1 MDQPVRIGIVGC
13 GSVMQR
19 PYMRQIQPMRAAGTV
34 DVTIA
39 CDTRVEVRPVV
50 QDTLGIKQFTTD
62 YEEVIDSDEVDLVM
76 VLTSMLEHGPITR
89 AALTAGKHVLVEK
102 PMAVT
107 LEEAAEIVEMAR
119 HSPGLLV
126 CAPHVVLSST
136 YQTMWRHIHGGDVG
150 KVLMARARY
159 GHSGPDWRPWF
170 YQKGGGALFDLGVY
184 NITCLTGWLGPAKR
198 VMAMTGVAVPERV
211 VGNELMQVEAEDN
224 AHVLIDWGGSV
235 FGVVTT
241 GFTMQKYRSPA
252 LEIYG
257 SEGTIQMMGDDWAP
271 SGYELWRNDIGAW
284 QIYDGMDRLWN
295 WTDGIRHLVEC
306 IQNSEE
312 PIVTPE
318 HAYHALEI
326 MIKAQESG
334 EDGQAKELKSTFT
347 PPTFPEEE
355 EEETVAA
362 HLVHDWTQ
370 R

>member
-1 MDQPVRIGIVGC
+1 MSQPTRIGIVGC

-19 PYMRQIQPMRAAGTV
+19 PYMRLIQPMRATGNV

-39 CDTRVEVRPVV
+39 CDIREAIQPVV
-50 QDTLGIKQFTTD
+50 QDVLGIDRFTTD
-62 YEEVIDSDEVDLVM
+62 YEEVIDSDVDVVM

-89 AALTAGKHVLVEK
+89 AALAAGKHVLVEK

-119 HSPGLLV
+119 SSPGLLV
-126 CAPHVVLSST
+126 CAPHVVLSNT
-136 YQTMWRHIHGGDVG
+136 YQTMWRHIQRGDIG

-170 YQKGGGALFDLGVY
+170 YLEGGGALFDLGVY

-198 VMAMTGVAVPERV
+198 VMAMTGVAIPERV
-211 VGNELMQVEAEDN
+211 VGGEMMRVEAEDN
-224 AHVLIDWGGSV
+224 AHVLIDWGENV

-257 SEGTIQMMGDDWAP
+257 SQGTIQMTGDDWAP
-271 SGYELWRNDIGAW
+271 TGYELWRNDVGAW
-284 QIYDGMDRLWN
+284 QIHEGTDRSWT
-295 WTDGIRHLVEC
+295 WTDGIRHLIEC
-306 IQNSEE
+306 IQEGTT
-312 PIVTPE
+312 PIVQPE
-318 HAYHALEI
+318 HAYHVLEI

-334 EDGQAKELKSTFT
+334 RDGQSKELGSTFT
-347 PPTFPEEE
+347 PPTFEEE
-355 EEETVAA
+355 EEEEIAE